1 MKRIFLFITLVG
13 FLYLLVNCQQ
23 TPSTKPSTAT
33 TAVVRYATGL
43 SIQKQKNYTL
53 VTIKN
58 PWPNSTK
65 TYTYVMAKREA
76 IVPDSLQKYPTIVVP
91 VKKLVATSTTHL
103 PSLDML
109 NESNALVGFPHLE
122 YISSEKI
129 RTRIEQGMVT
139 ELGNNQN
146 LNTEVV
152 LNLRPDVIIGYG
164 IDNQNTGLDFLEKS
178 GLAVVL
184 NGDWNEQSPLGKAEW
199 IKLFGVLFCKEAQ
212 AEKIFNQIERAYLH
226 TAKLVENVAHK
237 PTILAGAMYQDS
249 WYLPE
254 GNSWAAQF
262 ITAAGGNYLW
272 NDSKGSGSLSLPF
285 ESVFEK
291 AATASFWIGPA
302 QFSSYK
308 EMAASNIHYT
318 KFSAFQHKKIVTF
331 SSKKGKTGGIIY
343 YELAPNRPDLVLQD
357 LVKILHPSLLPHH
370 KLYFFEPL
378 H

>member
-1 MKRIFLFITLVG
+1 MKRILFFTSLVG
-13 FLYLLVNCQQ
+13 LLLLFVNCQQ
-23 TPSTKPSTAT
+23 NQSTKPAHEAQ
-33 TAVVRYATGL
+33 AVVRYANGL

-53 VTIKN
+53 ITIKN

-76 IVPDSLQKYPTIVVP
+76 IVPDSLRMYPTIVVP

-109 NESNALVGFPHLE
+109 NESNALVGFPHLD

-129 RTRIEQGMVT
+129 RARIELGKVA

-146 LNTEVV
+146 INTEVV
-152 LNLRPDVIIGYG
+152 LNIHPDVIIGYG
-164 IDNQNTGLDFLEKS
+164 IDHQNTGLDFLEKS

-212 AEKIFNQIERAYLH
+212 AEKIFNQIEQAYLR
-226 TAKLVENVAHK
+226 TAKLVKNVAHK
-237 PTILAGAMYQDS
+237 PTVLAGAMYQDS

-291 AATASFWIGPA
+291 AATASYWIGPA
-302 QFSSYK
+302 QFSSYQ
-308 EMAASNIHYT
+308 ELAASNIHYT

-357 LVKILHPSLLPHH
+357 LVKILHPSMLPQH